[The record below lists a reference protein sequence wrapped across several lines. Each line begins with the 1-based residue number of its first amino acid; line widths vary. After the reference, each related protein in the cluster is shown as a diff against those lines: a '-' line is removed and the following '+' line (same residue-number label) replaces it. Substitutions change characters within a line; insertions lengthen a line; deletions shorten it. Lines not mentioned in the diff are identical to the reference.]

1 MSGSDRSHLV
11 RPDQLRRALRLAS
24 ELRDLAPGSDEQRHH
39 ALEGLCALVG
49 AQVGLWVNVEAV
61 PAGHVVIRKA
71 RDRGWS
77 NDRERAIFRR
87 FAGSQEA
94 QRRDPSVAA
103 MLRRMK
109 EKDRVTSVLRDD
121 LIDSRAWYGSDHVQ
135 EYRRGCGVD
144 SFISTV
150 ARTSATTASCPSLHR
165 RWGEKPFAERDRLII
180 DIFHRENEWLH
191 TVPRTVGAPLLA
203 DIAPRLRQT
212 LAWLARGSSEKQI
225 AAGLSLSP
233 HTVHDYV
240 KALHKH
246 FGVSS
251 RGELLAL
258 CLGSGAPVPAA
269 PLPPERGPAPGHGS
283 TRARAASDQHRDAS
297 S

>member
-1 MSGSDRSHLV
+1 
-11 RPDQLRRALRLAS
+11 LAS
-24 ELRDLAPGSDEQRHH
+24 ELRDLAPGSDQQRDH

-49 AQVGLWVNVEAV
+49 AQVGLWVTVEAV
-61 PAGHVVIRKA
+61 PAGHVVIRTA

-77 NDRERAIFRR
+77 NDREREIFRR
-87 FAGSQEA
+87 FACSQEV

-103 MLRRMK
+103 MLRRMNQ
-109 EKDRVTSVLRDD
+109 KDPVTSVLREE
-121 LIDSRAWYGSDHVQ
+121 LIDSRAWYRSEHVQ
-135 EYRRGCGVD
+135 EYRRGGGVD

-165 RWGEKPFAERDRLII
+165 PWGEKPFSERDRLII
-180 DIFHRENEWLH
+180 DIFHREHQWLH
-191 TVPRTVGAPLLA
+191 TVPRMIGDTPIAG
-203 DIAPRLRQT
+203 IAPRLRQT
-212 LAWLARGSSEKQI
+212 LAALVRGSSEKQI
-225 AAGLSLSP
+225 AAELSLSP

-258 CLGSGAPVPAA
+258 CLGSGSAASAA
-269 PLPPERGPAPGHGS
+269 PATTPRSSDRGRFPG
-283 TRARAASDQHRDAS
+283 
-297 S
+297 